1 MVNRIRVS
9 PKDRKTLEKLLKYRR
24 APEDDQPKNYK
35 DKVVMKPWGHE
46 FLIFENESVA
56 IWCLRIDQG
65 HSTSMHCHPLK
76 KTCLITLSG
85 EALCNTFERRNYLK
99 AGEAIVIE
107 NSVFHSTKALSPQGI
122 ELLEIETPPNKIDL
136 VRLNDSYGRETKS
149 YEGFMEMQIKNLE
162 RFNYFYF
169 TEPDGKTLPTHSRNG
184 YSITMEAYANNE
196 EFQNRFSPEKD
207 ELLCLC
213 RGKILTED
221 NKVLLNVGD
230 VYNNQSSLTATGGGF
245 KINSPILVLKTR
257 ATTPDA
263 THENL
268 NSQQLNEDC

>member
-1 MVNRIRVS
+1 MINRIGVS
-9 PKDRKTLEKLLKYRR
+9 QKDRNTLEKLLEYRR
-24 APEDDQPKNYK
+24 APEDDQPENYK
-35 DKVVMKPWGHE
+35 NKVVMKPWGYE

-56 IWCLRIDQG
+56 IWYLRIDKG

-99 AGEAIVIE
+99 DMEAIVIE

-122 ELLEIETPPNKIDL
+122 ELLEIETPPNKVDL

-149 YEGFMEMQIKNLE
+149 YEGSMEMQANHLE

-169 TEPDGKTLPTHSRNG
+169 NEPDGKTSPAYSSNG
-184 YSITMEAYANNE
+184 YSITMIAYDNNE
-196 EFQNRFSPEKD
+196 EFQSSFSLKKD

-213 RGKILTED
+213 RGKMLTK
-221 NKVLLNVGD
+221 NKELLLTVGD
-230 VYNNQSSLTATGGGF
+230 AYSHQTDILPSGSNFEIDAPVLILKVGETIPN
-245 KINSPILVLKTR
+245 PIK
-257 ATTPDA
+257 
-263 THENL
+263 E
-268 NSQQLNEDC
+268 Q

>member
-1 MVNRIRVS
+1 MGSVINRIGVS

-24 APEDDQPKNYK
+24 SPEDDQPQNYRN
-35 DKVVMKPWGHE
+35 KVVMKPWGYE

-56 IWCLRIDQG
+56 IWFLRINKG

-76 KTCLITLSG
+76 KTCLINLSG

-99 AGEAIVIE
+99 DMEAIVIE

-162 RFNYFYF
+162 RFNYFHF
-169 TEPDGKTLPTHSRNG
+169 DEPDGNTFPIYSHNE
-184 YSITMEAYANNE
+184 YSITLEAYTSNE
-196 EFQNRFSPEKD
+196 EFQDRFNLEKN

-213 RGKILTED
+213 RGNILTED

-230 VYNNQSSLTATGGGF
+230 AYNNQSSITAPREGI
-245 KINSPILVLKTR
+245 KINTPILVLKART
-257 ATTPDA
+257 TTPDT
-263 THENL
+263 THEN
-268 NSQQLNEDC
+268 

>member
-1 MVNRIRVS
+1 MINRIGVS
-9 PKDRKTLEKLLKYRR
+9 QKDRNTLEKLLEYRR

-35 DKVVMKPWGHE
+35 NKVVMKPWGYE
-46 FLIFENESVA
+46 FLIFENENVA
-56 IWCLRIDQG
+56 IWYLRIDKG

-99 AGEAIVIE
+99 GMEAIVIE

-169 TEPDGKTLPTHSRNG
+169 NEPDENTSPAHSYNE

-196 EFQNRFSPEKD
+196 EFQDRFCFEKG

-221 NKVLLNVGD
+221 NRVLLNVGD
-230 VYNNQSSLTATGGGF
+230 AYNNKSGSTASEGNF

-257 ATTPDA
+257 ATTPDV
-263 THENL
+263 THEK
-268 NSQQLNEDC
+268 

>member
-1 MVNRIRVS
+1 MINRIGVS
-9 PKDRKTLEKLLKYRR
+9 PKDRKTLNKLLQHRR
-24 APEDDQPKNYK
+24 APEDDQPMNYRN
-35 DKVVMKPWGHE
+35 KVVMKPWGYE

-56 IWCLRIDQG
+56 IWFLRINKG

-99 AGEAIVIE
+99 DMEAIIIE

-122 ELLEIETPPNKIDL
+122 ELLEIETPPNKTDL

-169 TEPDGKTLPTHSRNG
+169 NEPDGNTLPTHSRNE
-184 YSITMEAYANNE
+184 YSITMETYANNE
-196 EFQNRFSPEKD
+196 EFQDRFSLEKD

-230 VYNNQSSLTATGGGF
+230 AYNNQSSLTAPGGSV

-263 THENL
+263 THEN
-268 NSQQLNEDC
+268 